1 MLIIQFI
8 FLLVIFLGGIY
19 FYAKYT
25 NPAIL
30 ETLVNNTKRCP
41 NLLIQLGSKFYL
53 YNSNLEKVPG
63 VNPIEFNNLED
74 YTDFL
79 RWQNSVGIKC
89 PVLYVQNTYDAQGN
103 RVYKVRPSVL
113 DLKGGL
119 PPSTTSTSST
129 TAQTNTNLINSNV
142 SPQKVISISQGG
154 GEIIDF
160 SKQNIPYPN
169 SLAPIQIPEFKTLDD
184 DPMNIN
190 WGGEQH
196 TEKSIAQGKY
206 AGSEVLFY

>member
-30 ETLVNNTKRCP
+30 ETLVNNNTKRCP

-53 YNSNLEKVPG
+53 YNSNLQKVPG

-79 RWQNSVGIKC
+79 KWQNSVGIKC

-119 PPSTTSTSST
+119 PPSTNTSST
-129 TAQTNTNLINSNV
+129 NTLASTNTNLINSNV
-142 SPQKVISISQGG
+142 SPQKVISQTEGT
-154 GEIIDF
+154 IDF
-160 SKQNIPYPN
+160 LKQNIPYPN
-169 SLAPIQIPEFKTLDD
+169 SLSPIQIPEFKKLDD
-184 DPMNIN
+184 DPMNTN
-190 WGGEQH
+190 WGGEQY
-196 TEKSIAQGKY
+196 TEKSIAEGKY
-206 AGSEVLFY
+206 TGSEVLFY

>member
-25 NPAIL
+25 NPTIL

-41 NLLIQLGSKFYL
+41 NLLIQLGCKFYL

-79 RWQNSVGIKC
+79 KWQNSVGIKC
-89 PVLYVQNTYDAQGN
+89 PVLYVQNTYDVQGN

-113 DLKGGL
+113 DLKCGL
-119 PPSTTSTSST
+119 PPSTNTSSV
-129 TAQTNTNLINSNV
+129 TATPTNTNLINSNV
-142 SPQKVISISQGG
+142 SPQKVIAISQTEGTF
-154 GEIIDF
+154 DF

-169 SLAPIQIPEFKTLDD
+169 SLAPLKIPEFKKLDD

-196 TEKSIAQGKY
+196 TEKSIAEGKY
-206 AGSEVLFY
+206 VGSEVLFY